1 MPTDEEARII
11 LGSWRAHYGFGESE
25 EDKELRIQEAK
36 EKSLEF
42 KKNITKK
49 SVRK

>member
-1 MPTDEEARII
+1 MNTDREI
-11 LGSWRAHYGFGESE
+11 LKWFEVR
-25 EDKELRIQEAK
+25 DLRIMKAK

-49 SVRK
+49 RRRK

>member
-1 MPTDEEARII
+1 MHTDEEMLVAMGLWIPYRC
-11 LGSWRAHYGFGESE
+11 FGESE

-42 KKNITKK
+42 KKMITKK
-49 SVRK
+49 RVRK

>member
-1 MPTDEEARII
+1 MHTDEQI
-11 LGSWRAHYGFGESE
+11 LQDIGIWRHYQNFHDS
-25 EDKELRIQEAK
+25 DTIRELRIMEAK

-49 SVRK
+49 RGRK